1 MYLDFMEEYASMGH
15 MSSTDNRI
23 PDGPHYFIP
32 NQCVLRPQSTSTK
45 LRVVF
50 DASSRTSTQVAL
62 NDILMVGPTIQ
73 EELYSTLLWF
83 RMHRFALAADIKK
96 MYRQVM
102 LDEADRNYQLI
113 VWRRDPSESLKIFRF
128 VSRRGIPEKV
138 WCDNATNFV
147 GADRHLREFRA
158 RLEEQG
164 AVSKHSRQKKGCEF
178 AFIPPR
184 APHFGGIWEAG
195 VKSAKHLFLRTV
207 GHDLLTAEEL
217 GTLLAS
223 VEAVLNSRPI
233 GALSSDPSDGEA
245 LTPGHLLIGGPLV
258 APPPSALPDQISP
271 TCLRRWRSVSSL
283 RHRFWQRWSQEYVS
297 SLQTRQKWSKEVHNV
312 DVGALVVV
320 GEDNLPPQQW
330 RIGRVVAVHVG
341 ADGKV
346 RVADI
351 KTADGVFRRA
361 IHRLALLPAL
371 S

>member
-1 MYLDFMEEYASMGH
+1 MLLQELWLRKLDWDELLPMQLQTSWEAFKATLLQLPKVKVTRFVHTDPQVPIEIHGFADASMRAYGAG
-15 MSSTDNRI
+15 I
-23 PDGPHYFIP
+23 Y
-32 NQCVLRPQSTSTK
+32 V
-45 LRVVF
+45 
-50 DASSRTSTQVAL
+50 RTQTA
-62 NDILMVGPTIQ
+62 
-73 EELYSTLLWF
+73 E
-83 RMHRFALAADIKK
+83 
-96 MYRQVM
+96 
-102 LDEADRNYQLI
+102 
-113 VWRRDPSESLKIFRF
+113 
-128 VSRRGIPEKV
+128 
-138 WCDNATNFV
+138 
-147 GADRHLREFRA
+147 
-158 RLEEQG
+158 
-164 AVSKHSRQKKGCEF
+164 
-178 AFIPPR
+178 
-184 APHFGGIWEAG
+184 G

-271 TCLRRWRSVSSL
+271 TCLRLWRSVSSL
-283 RHRFWQRWSQEYVS
+283 RHRFWQRWSREYVS

-330 RIGRVVAVHVG
+330 RIGRVVEVHVG

-346 RVADI
+346 RVADV
-351 KTADGVFRRA
+351 KTADGVYRRA
-361 IHRLALLPAL
+361 IHRLALLPML